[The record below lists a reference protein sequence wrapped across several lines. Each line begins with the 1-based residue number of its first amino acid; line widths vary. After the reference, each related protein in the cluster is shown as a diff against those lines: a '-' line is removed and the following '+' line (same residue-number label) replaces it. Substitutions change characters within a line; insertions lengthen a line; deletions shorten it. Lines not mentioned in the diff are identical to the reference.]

1 MIRRSRPALIILDLM
16 MPEMDGFT
24 FLEALRSEGP
34 DLAGIPV
41 VVLTAKD
48 LSPAEQEQ
56 LAGRVMETLRK
67 GAGQREN
74 LLEVIH
80 RQLNHA

>member
-1 MIRRSRPALIILDLM
+1 
-16 MPEMDGFT
+16 
-24 FLEALRSEGP
+24 
-34 DLAGIPV
+34 V

-48 LSPAEQEQ
+48 LTQAEQES
-56 LAGRVMETLRK
+56 LTGRVMETLRK

-80 RQLNHA
+80 RQLNPA